1 MLYNKI
7 LKPKKFD
14 NFTIIPSY
22 IFRDKGISVGATG
35 LYCYLFSHKSDQD
48 ITIEFICGHFKEGKD
63 AIRAKINELIDNKYL
78 ERKKVTDKGKFKGYN
93 YILKANRKRIN
104 RNGKKPKSENPP
116 QSNINNIYTNKS
128 NITQT
133 EKMQKA
139 FPHFVKLF
147 DLRYQPKSIPQRN
160 KWMQILDRCVRID
173 KYDLKEIYL
182 AVRLHRNDNFWR
194 DNFLTL
200 LKLRNQDK
208 NGIMFIHRFMEN
220 YKKQNKPKCYW
231 NLKGV
236 KEYVIYLDPDGQK
249 RLGAITKTNKL
260 NEFNLSQIF
269 NKIEIQELKDFV
281 FNDKR

>member
-1 MLYNKI
+1 MNYNKI

-14 NFTIIPSY
+14 NFTIVPSY
-22 IFRDKGISVGATG
+22 IFRDRGISVGATG

-93 YILKANRKRIN
+93 YILKPNRKRIN
-104 RNGKKPKSENPP
+104 RDGKKPKSENPP
-116 QSNINNIYTNKS
+116 QSNTINIHTNKS

-147 DLRYQPKSIPQRN
+147 DSRYQPKSTTQKT
-160 KWMQILDRCVRID
+160 KWINCLNNCIKID
-173 KYDLKEIYL
+173 KYNLKDIYL
-182 AVRLHRNDNFWR
+182 AVEYHRNDDFWR

-208 NGIMFIHRFMEN
+208 NGIMFVHRFMEN

-231 NLKGV
+231 NLKGIQ
-236 KEYVIYLDPDGQK
+236 EYVIYLDPDGSK
-249 RLGAITKTNKL
+249 KLGAKTKTNKL

-269 NKIEIQELKDFV
+269 NKIEIKELKEFV
-281 FNDKR
+281 INGNK

>member
-104 RNGKKPKSENPP
+104 RNGKKPMSENPP
-116 QSNINNIYTNKS
+116 QSNTNNIYTNKS
-128 NITQT
+128 NITQI

-147 DLRYQPKSIPQRN
+147 DLRYQPKSITQKN
-160 KWMQILDRCVRID
+160 KWVQVLDRCIKID

-182 AVRLHRNDNFWR
+182 AVEFHRNDDFWR

-231 NLKGV
+231 NVKGI

-269 NKIEIQELKDFV
+269 NKIEIQQLKDFV
-281 FNDKR
+281 SNDHR